1 MAGGCRSRTAGTG
14 AQSRAGS
21 MGKPA
26 RRSRT
31 GRRSRR
37 KMVGTG
43 KLPPAAVVRR
53 RLSHHAV
60 RRHHPAADA
69 VRPRQHRTAAPP
81 VRGHSRQP
89 PRHPAGTAYR
99 PRLRPQPVRARDSR
113 CFGHGRRHRC
123 GRPSRRIGGR
133 RRHRSL
139 LGDGHRPHL
148 PVVQPRTGLR
158 TRRKRCDRIRIST
171 RNPPAGGQLPAPQ
184 PPDSGTL
191 AGRIGC

>member
-1 MAGGCRSRTAGTG
+1 MEKQHDRRTRTTLLAAAGTDAAHRRGNLPAAYPPFRHGYRRVAGGCRSRTAGAG

-53 RLSHHAV
+53 RLPRHAV

-69 VRPRQHRTAAPP
+69 VCPRQHRIAAPP

-89 PRHPAGTAYR
+89 PRHPAGTAHR

-113 CFGHGRRHRC
+113 CFGHGCRH
-123 GRPSRRIGGR
+123 
-133 RRHRSL
+133 
-139 LGDGHRPHL
+139 
-148 PVVQPRTGLR
+148 
-158 TRRKRCDRIRIST
+158 
-171 RNPPAGGQLPAPQ
+171 
-184 PPDSGTL
+184 
-191 AGRIGC
+191 